1 MAFITD
7 HDVRT
12 VIPKGCSDSG
22 ERFCG
27 GNLGV
32 ANGVQVANIYEKQ
45 ELLNFLINNP
55 FHKA

>member
-22 ERFCG
+22 EILRWK
-27 GNLGV
+27 LKGV

-45 ELLNFLINNP
+45 ELLNFLINNA